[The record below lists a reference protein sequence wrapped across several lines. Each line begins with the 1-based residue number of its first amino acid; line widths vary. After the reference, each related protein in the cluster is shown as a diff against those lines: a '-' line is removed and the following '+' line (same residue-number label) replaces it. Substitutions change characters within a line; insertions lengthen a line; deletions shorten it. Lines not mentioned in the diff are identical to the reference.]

1 MLVLATRKGE
11 ISVISPFRYSRL
23 IFAILLAMM
32 VLGER
37 PDKITL
43 LGAIII
49 VVAGYYTIWR
59 ERKLA
64 LK

>member
-1 MLVLATRKGE
+1 MSKIL
-11 ISVISPFRYSRL
+11 SVCKKELFGYFSSP
-23 IFAILLAMM
+23 LAMIF
-32 VLGER
+32 LGER

-43 LGAIII
+43 LGATII